1 MADEIL
7 NMTQV
12 TDSLNRTLL
21 SSIEPLVAIFQIVG
35 IALLVYIIFLIIKAM
50 FRWKTMSRIVKMSKS
65 VDSLNKK
72 MDILIEKLD
81 NKKSKDNNKKR
92 KKGKNKSLL

>member
-7 NMTQV
+7 NMTQL
-12 TDSLNRTLL
+12 TDSLNQTLL

-35 IALLVYIIFLIIKAM
+35 IALLVYVIFLIVKAL
-50 FRWKTMSRIVKMSKS
+50 FRWKTMSRIVKMSKA
-65 VDSLNKK
+65 VGEINHK

-81 NKKSKDNNKKR
+81 GTSVKPKENKKEKKKKKD
-92 KKGKNKSLL
+92 